1 MEDSTLS
8 RSDHDLLIKV
18 ATTLET
24 NLAAQTTTLSEIK
37 ESLKGINSRCDDQ
50 ETKIRKNESGVQDL
64 NTRWRLM
71 VGVVGFVIVALIAIA
86 GVVAA
91 YMR

>member
-18 ATTLET
+18 ATNLE
-24 NLAAQTTTLSEIK
+24 AQTATLSEIK
-37 ESLKGINSRCDDQ
+37 ESLKSIDAQCDEQ
-50 ETKIRKNESGVQDL
+50 ETKISKNESGIRDL

-71 VGVVGFVIVALIAIA
+71 VGVVGFVIVALIAVA
-86 GVVAA
+86 GLVAA

>member
-18 ATTLET
+18 ATNLE
-24 NLAAQTTTLSEIK
+24 AQTATLSDIK
-37 ESLKGINSRCDDQ
+37 ESLKSIDAQCDEQ
-50 ETKIRKNESGVQDL
+50 ETKISKNESGIRDL

-86 GVVAA
+86 GLVAA

>member
-18 ATTLET
+18 ATNLE
-24 NLAAQTTTLSEIK
+24 AQTATLSDIK
-37 ESLKGINSRCDDQ
+37 ESLKSIDAQCDEQ
-50 ETKIRKNESGVQDL
+50 ETKISKNESGIRDL